1 MSFTRQ
7 NVFQMI
13 SIHFHKR
20 WESIIRLLGL
30 PWLDYSVTANTAS
43 ADASLARTLKN
54 QNQSPLQLLDIQST
68 SPSSSRSSDCS
79 NTIQI
84 RPAVVSYRHC
94 RNLQIKWNISFSC
107 FTCLTGGGCHNG
119 MCPWRK
125 KKVWEYGKSSTFI
138 QKLCPVPSGRFKQHQ
153 NWSMLLLTS
162 VVSFVY
168 LVSVWWKGKIFAIP
182 SPVDWLEILHTV
194 TIICPL
200 ALLIATLL
208 LNWFEISLHWV
219 AGGDL
224 LNGFLFPFLIACWE
238 LMWTLR
244 HIDRR
249 TNSIRRGCGS
259 ANV

>member
-7 NVFQMI
+7 NVLQMI

-107 FTCLTGGGCHNG
+107 FTCLTRGGCHNG

-125 KKVWEYGKSSTFI
+125 KKSLRIWKIFYIHSEI
-138 QKLCPVPSGRFKQHQ
+138 VPS
-153 NWSMLLLTS
+153 T
-162 VVSFVY
+162 
-168 LVSVWWKGKIFAIP
+168 VWTFHAASKPIHAI
-182 SPVDWLEILHTV
+182 IN
-194 TIICPL
+194 IR
-200 ALLIATLL
+200 
-208 LNWFEISLHWV
+208 
-219 AGGDL
+219 
-224 LNGFLFPFLIACWE
+224 GFLCAFGFCLMKREDICYSISSRLIRNTTHCHDYLPISVIDCYIASELIWDIPALSGGWWPAERISFPFSHCMLGVDVNTTAYWQE
-238 LMWTLR
+238 
-244 HIDRR
+244 
-249 TNSIRRGCGS
+249 NK
-259 ANV
+259 